1 LEGLTAGADDYL
13 NVPFRNEELLVK
25 VARLA
30 ERHRVEKHYRR
41 IVEDAA
47 DIIYTRDM
55 DGYITSINTSGG
67 AFFGKPAH
75 ETRPQHEECTGGN
88 EKTVKYAGLEFYFM
102 DGTTMKGKTYRVMS
116 FDVSSPKYTVSGIK
130 LGDTEGAVRTKFG
143 KRFTVEKDAAK
154 GEVYWNYEIG
164 EKDGPGQTTVTL
176 KNGKVT
182 AISSSYTV
190 C

>member
-1 LEGLTAGADDYL
+1 MKPLLKFVSVLTLLFIAAGSAL
-13 NVPFRNEELLVK
+13 SQSVNP
-25 VARLA
+25 ARL
-30 ERHRVEKHYRR
+30 K
-41 IVEDAA
+41 ING
-47 DIIYTRDM
+47 IIGLDSTYAQM
-55 DGYITSINTSGG
+55 IN
-67 AFFGKPAH
+67 AFGKPAH

-154 GEVYWNYEIG
+154 GETYWNYEIG